1 MLHKICFV
9 VFSLRGGGTERVVSE
24 LANALSKEVDSVV
37 IQLSAMEP
45 FYQLDP
51 CVRLIRYPRSG
62 SRLTRLFGLAWY
74 LYRVLIRERP
84 DVVVSFGE
92 RISPFVIAVAKLA
105 RVPVLASNRA
115 SPISSL
121 SGQRSWLNPLA
132 YRQADGVI
140 VQTRRAVELLSER
153 FRGCSWVVMENPV
166 RFPDTV
172 PDERARRNLC
182 VCVGYLGQQKNQ
194 AAVIRAFARSAPEDW
209 SLAIVGDGPDR
220 QFLEALT
227 AELELK
233 GRVEFTGAVANV
245 YDILLQARVFAF
257 ASRSEGFPNALAE
270 AMACG
275 CACIA
280 YDCHTGPAELIKHN
294 ESGLLVGL
302 DDEQDLA
309 VGLQQLMDDA
319 PLRGRLGSS
328 ARIRAS
334 ELRVEV
340 VSRRFIDSVAKTV
353 RAG

>member
-9 VFSLRGGGTERVVSE
+9 VFSLRGGGTERVVSQ
-24 LANALSKEVDSVV
+24 LANALANEIDPVV
-37 IQLSAMEP
+37 IQLSAIEP
-45 FYQLDP
+45 FYRLDP
-51 CVRLIRYPRSG
+51 RVRLIRHPGSG
-62 SRLTRLFGLAWY
+62 AGVLRLFGIAWY
-74 LYRVLIRERP
+74 LYQVFIRERP

-92 RISPFVIAVAKLA
+92 TISPFVIGVAKLA
-105 RVPVLASNRA
+105 GVPVLVSNRA
-115 SPISSL
+115 SPMSSL
-121 SGQRSWLNPLA
+121 SGRRAWLNPLA
-132 YRQADGVI
+132 YRYADGVI
-140 VQTRRAVELLSER
+140 VQTRRAIECLSGR
-153 FRGCSWVVMENPV
+153 FRDCHWLVMENPV
-166 RFPDTV
+166 KFPDTV
-172 PDERARRNLC
+172 PAERERRNLC

-227 AELELK
+227 AELELN

-280 YDCHTGPAELIKHN
+280 YDCHTGPAELIKHD

-302 DDEQDLA
+302 DDEQDLTA
-309 VGLQQLMDDA
+309 GLHRLMGDA
-319 PLRGRLGSS
+319 ALRGQLGSA
-328 ARIRAS
+328 ARMRAS
-334 ELRVEV
+334 ELRLEL

-353 RAG
+353 RLG